1 MERKTNMKSL
11 KNKLIGG
18 SLLVALGL
26 GAAGCSNNA
35 QTGALLG
42 GGGGAL
48 LGGIVGNNVRH
59 GHGHHRHGHTAEGA
73 LIGAGVGAVGGYI
86 IGNEMDKKE
95 QRDRERYY
103 DDREYRRYDD
113 TRYAPAP
120 PPPPVYEEYRYE
132 ER

>member
-1 MERKTNMKSL
+1 MKLL
-11 KNKLIGG
+11 KHKLIGG

-26 GAAGCSNNA
+26 GAAGCANNA
-35 QTGALLG
+35 QNGALIGGGAGALLG
-42 GGGGAL
+42 GV
-48 LGGIVGNNVRH
+48 VGNNVRH

-103 DDREYRRYDD
+103 DYDRRYDD
-113 TRYAPAP
+113 RRYEPAPP

-132 ER
+132 ERRYQR